1 MHLSSLQLACVALA
15 TLALATAAPPAS
27 PAHHV
32 ARRSF
37 FNLQCRGVY
46 DAAIFAR
53 LDRICDDCYTLFRE
67 SELYNL
73 CRKDCFTTDYFKGYT
88 GPIQGFR
95 RNCFTTTYFK
105 GCIKSLYLHDEEEQ
119 IDDMVDF
126 IGRR

>member
-27 PAHHV
+27 PPHHV

-73 CRKDCFTTDYFKGYT
+73 CR
-88 GPIQGFR
+88 

-119 IDDMVDF
+119 IDDMVDY